1 MAIHINPTKINPKIG
16 NSFEAV
22 YKARMAQEQPW
33 IDQRNKNLKDL
44 SEVAKLGLAAY
55 LNGVDGEVDVGKSTD
70 YFSVDNGEADE
81 TDMDLFNGGLDPKLF
96 NAMNRYNKATAN
108 YRSMFDDNTFGNILE
123 D

>member
-1 MAIHINPTKINPKIG
+1 MAIHINPTKIDPKVG

-33 IDQRNKNLKDL
+33 IDQRNKNLKDI
-44 SEVAKLGLAAY
+44 SEVAKLALAAY
-55 LNGVDGEVDVGKSTD
+55 LNGTGGEPDAGDSAD
-70 YFSVDNGEADE
+70 YFSVDKGEVDE

-108 YRSMFDDNTFGNILE
+108 YRSMFDDTTFGDI
-123 D
+123 

>member
-1 MAIHINPTKINPKIG
+1 MAIHINPTKIDPKVG
-16 NSFEAV
+16 NSFAAV

-55 LNGVDGEVDVGKSTD
+55 LNGTGDEPDVGDSTD
-70 YFSVDNGEADE
+70 YFSVDKDEVDE

-108 YRSMFDDNTFGNILE
+108 YRSMFDDTIFGDI
-123 D
+123 